1 MEILIYLIIIV
12 AVIFFF
18 INKAKGKKES
28 DTTDNQQSNGTPPKQ
43 VSQEEINKSSMDN
56 KYWID
61 PPKAWWQKQSIEWYK
76 TENPVQTLVN
86 MAKNGDSWACYII
99 YNIFTDRKYSGGEFS
114 HFYNPEKAFP
124 FLKKAAELGHARA
137 QVEIVEI
144 AHENPNSEYGT
155 ITANEAKQWLFS
167 AAESGYDR
175 AMFVLGNCYNGGY
188 DFLGIENDLVKA
200 REYYQKAV
208 DINGISYDDALE
220 ELQKLDVDV
229 SLGDFKL

>member
-1 MEILIYLIIIV
+1 MEILIYLIIIG

-137 QVEIVEI
+137 QV
-144 AHENPNSEYGT
+144 
-155 ITANEAKQWLFS
+155 QWLFS
-167 AAESGYDR
+167 AAGSGYDR